1 MGGSS
6 RSPPQGHRQHRWQR
20 CDISGR
26 LRGGECGFGPCGC
39 VCSGFEGHG
48 RLQCLC
54 RVGEPIRSEQ
64 TVFDRECI
72 GRKCGGQGFLRV
84 QGCSQGCAAVRR
96 ARRACAWTCSP
107 QVCCCCWDLSATKQ
121 REDVEQSERLRA
133 AVCIVLEFWL
143 MDAVCPYVQSLSFAQ

>member
-1 MGGSS
+1 M
-6 RSPPQGHRQHRWQR
+6 
-20 CDISGR
+20 
-26 LRGGECGFGPCGC
+26 GGECGFGPCGC

-54 RVGEPIRSEQ
+54 RVGEPSRSEQ

-96 ARRACAWTCSP
+96 ARC
-107 QVCCCCWDLSATKQ
+107 
-121 REDVEQSERLRA
+121 LR
-133 AVCIVLEFWL
+133 
-143 MDAVCPYVQSLSFAQ
+143 MDVQSTSLLLLLGAMQQPSNGKTLSNLSGSMLQYV